1 MGIQR
6 EKILIIDEAGFS
18 RVCSAIL
25 ESEGFCAEAVAH
37 QDAGPL
43 IGQGAGVGLVITSY
57 PYGSRFFDE
66 IEQFSLPTIV
76 LTDHISRELLAAL
89 ERFEHSICMIKPLDY
104 PKFKSLVRQFMNG
117 DHTHQGGYSIV

>member
-1 MGIQR
+1 MQR

-25 ESEGFCAEAVAH
+25 EAEGFCAETVTL
-37 QDAGPL
+37 QDDGPL
-43 IGQGAGVGLVITSY
+43 IGHGGGVGLVITSY

-66 IEQFSLPTIV
+66 IEQFSLPIIV

-89 ERFEHSICMIKPLDY
+89 ERFEQSICMIKPLDY

-117 DHTHQGGYSIV
+117 DHAHQGGYSIV